1 MILPLL
7 RRVAVLEVMDGMG
20 YLWALVQFIEW
31 QHAGVVVGPYVLLG
45 KGDCFGE
52 Y

>member
-1 MILPLL
+1 MRLRRTAISTGAILMILPLL

-31 QHAGVVVGPYVLLG
+31 GL
-45 KGDCFGE
+45 
-52 Y
+52 